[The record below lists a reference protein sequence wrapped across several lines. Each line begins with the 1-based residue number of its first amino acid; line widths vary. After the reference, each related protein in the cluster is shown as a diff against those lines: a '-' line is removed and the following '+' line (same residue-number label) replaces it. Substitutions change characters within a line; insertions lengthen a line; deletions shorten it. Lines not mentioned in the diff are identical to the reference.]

1 MRSPHFRFAFSFF
14 WVQNFIHSPRYGPSE
29 AMRGKGVV
37 GDQMLFRDLLNNDQ
51 LLLVVCHDCHAHTPV
66 DPTQHALKLGVD
78 ADVAAI
84 KPEATCPACGSA
96 DISLGAFSPLE
107 QRKVIEVA

>member
-1 MRSPHFRFAFSFF
+1 MCRVLWGER
-14 WVQNFIHSPRYGPSE
+14 
-29 AMRGKGVV
+29 MK
-37 GDQMLFRDLLNNDQ
+37 FRDLLNNDQ
-51 LLLVVCHDCHAHTPV
+51 LLLVVCHDCNAHTPV
-66 DPTQHALKLGVD
+66 DPTQHALERGVD

-84 KPEATCPACGSA
+84 KPETTCPACGSA

>member
-1 MRSPHFRFAFSFF
+1 
-14 WVQNFIHSPRYGPSE
+14 
-29 AMRGKGVV
+29 MRGDLGEL
-37 GDQMLFRDLLNNDQ
+37 MRFRDLLNNDQ
-51 LLLVVCHDCHAHTPV
+51 LLLVVCHDCHARTPV

-84 KPEATCPACGSA
+84 KPDTTCPSCGSA

>member
-1 MRSPHFRFAFSFF
+1 M
-14 WVQNFIHSPRYGPSE
+14 GE
-29 AMRGKGVV
+29 
-37 GDQMLFRDLLNNDQ
+37 QMLFRDLLNNDQ
-51 LLLVVCHDCHAHTPV
+51 LLLVVCHDCHAQTPV

-84 KPEATCPACGSA
+84 KPDTTCPACGSA

-107 QRKVIEVA
+107 QRKMIEVA

>member
-1 MRSPHFRFAFSFF
+1 MLS
-14 WVQNFIHSPRYGPSE
+14 GL
-29 AMRGKGVV
+29 GG
-37 GDQMLFRDLLNNDQ
+37 QMQFRDLLNNDQ
-51 LLLVVCHDCHAHTPV
+51 LLLVVCHDCNARTPV
-66 DPTQHALKLGVD
+66 DPTQHALELGVD

-84 KPEATCPACGSA
+84 KAKTTCPVCGSA